1 MLGCGFYVSGY
12 MQSGRH
18 VRRTGVASWQ
28 KGGSSRS
35 GPRLTA
41 RALSLPPLL
50 RPADRQASGQGA
62 ARLPAERPAQG
73 REPGAQEAE
82 SRIPGVTSTATP
94 SAAGLA
100 FTFPFKPKFV
110 FIFF

>member
-35 GPRLTA
+35 GPRA
-41 RALSLPPLL
+41 SQPVLSPS
-50 RPADRQASGQGA
+50 RPFSVLQTGKRVGKVLHASLQSVLHKEESLGPKRQRVGFLG
-62 ARLPAERPAQG
+62 
-73 REPGAQEAE
+73 
-82 SRIPGVTSTATP
+82 
-94 SAAGLA
+94 
-100 FTFPFKPKFV
+100 
-110 FIFF
+110 